1 MTQALLMLI
10 CMSAVLHINFDH
22 LKRTYLCYLFK
33 PLTTSLILL
42 LAVYQTSDF
51 TTFQYLIFTG
61 LIFSL
66 FGDVF
71 LMLKSD
77 KFIHGLASFLIAHI
91 CYIAAF
97 SQTVG
102 FYSNALLL
110 IILSLYSLV
119 LLWVLMPHL
128 GKLKWAVVAYAIS
141 LFLMVLTSFS
151 WYHLSWLPFAS
162 LAFIGAIFFMLSDS
176 VLAFNRFVKPFK
188 LAQPI
193 ILVTYYMAQTLIAL
207 SLTDF

>member
-10 CMSAVLHINFDH
+10 CLSAILHINFDH

-33 PLTTSLILL
+33 PLTTSLIIL
-42 LAVYQTSDF
+42 LAIYQSNQF
-51 TTFQYLIFTG
+51 GNFHYLIFAG

-66 FGDVF
+66 FGDIF

-102 FYSNALLL
+102 FNSNIWLILTLSVYSFG
-110 IILSLYSLV
+110 

-128 GKLKWAVVAYAIS
+128 GKLKWAVVAYAVS

-151 WYHLSWLPFAS
+151 WYQLSWLPFAS
-162 LAFIGAIFFMLSDS
+162 LAFFGALMFMLSDS
-176 VLAFNRFVKPFK
+176 VLAINRFAKPFK

-193 ILVTYYMAQTLIAL
+193 ILVTYYMAQSLIAL